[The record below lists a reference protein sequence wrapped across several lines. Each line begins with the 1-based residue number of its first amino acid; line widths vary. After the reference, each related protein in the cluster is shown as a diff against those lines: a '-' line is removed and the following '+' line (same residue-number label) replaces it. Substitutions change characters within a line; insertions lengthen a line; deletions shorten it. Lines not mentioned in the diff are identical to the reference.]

1 MSDTI
6 IAAMIALAGA
16 GVGCVFTLVAD
27 FVKNKSGRF
36 LRKRA
41 KYSKKDGDVERC
53 RIVVYSFGTAFYR
66 AFRWRG
72 TEN

>member
-27 FVKNKSGRF
+27 FRSSSDK
-36 LRKRA
+36 
-41 KYSKKDGDVERC
+41 
-53 RIVVYSFGTAFYR
+53 
-66 AFRWRG
+66 
-72 TEN
+72 